1 MSERMFVGIDVSKD
15 TLAVAWG
22 GVSRSYGNDDNAH
35 EALAKDLKETGTPVD
50 MIVVEPSGGYEALCV
65 CNLQAA
71 GFTVALVNAKQA
83 RDFAKG
89 LGFSAKTDRVDALML
104 ERFAKV
110 LADQPNRERYI
121 KLVDSEEQQALH
133 ALVLRRRQ
141 LVEMLVAERLR
152 LSLSHRAA
160 RKSIRE
166 LIQTLKQMLIPIDRE
181 MASHINEHYADLA
194 KLLESVK
201 GIGPVSMAVI
211 IGSLPELG
219 RLTGRQISS
228 LVGVAPHPRESG
240 TWKGQRSVSGGRAQV
255 RTMLY
260 MATLT
265 AARSNDVIKGF
276 YQRLIA
282 KGKPKKVALIACMR
296 KLLVILNAMVRTGKP
311 WDSAMHAT

>member
-1 MSERMFVGIDVSKD
+1 MSERIFVGIDVSKD

-22 GVSRSYGNDDNAH
+22 GVNRSYGNDDAAH
-35 EALAKDLKETGTPVD
+35 DALAKDLKEAGAPVD

-71 GFTVALVNAKQA
+71 GFSVALVNAKQA

-104 ERFAKV
+104 AQFAKV
-110 LADQPNRERYI
+110 LADQPNREKYV
-121 KLVDSEEQQALH
+121 KAVDSEEQQALH

-141 LVEMLVAERLR
+141 LIEMLVAERLR
-152 LSLSHRAA
+152 LNLSHRAA

-240 TWKGQRSVSGGRAQV
+240 TWKGKRSVSGGRAHV

>member
-1 MSERMFVGIDVSKD
+1 MSERIFVGIDVSKD

-22 GVSRSYGNDDNAH
+22 GVNRSYGNDDASH
-35 EALAKDLKETGTPVD
+35 EALAKELKEAGSPVD

-89 LGFSAKTDRVDALML
+89 LGYSAKTDRVDALML

-121 KLVDSEEQQALH
+121 KAVDSEEQQALH

-240 TWKGQRSVSGGRAQV
+240 TWKGQRSVSGGRAHV

-265 AARSNDVIKGF
+265 AARSNDVIKTF
-276 YQRLIA
+276 YQRLLA

-311 WDSAMHAT
+311 WDSAMHTT

>member
-1 MSERMFVGIDVSKD
+1 MSERIFVGIDVSKD

-22 GVSRSYGNDDNAH
+22 GVNRSYGNDDAAH
-35 EALAKDLKETGTPVD
+35 DALARDLKEAGAPVD

-71 GFTVALVNAKQA
+71 GFSVALVNAKQA

-104 ERFAKV
+104 AQFAKV
-110 LADQPNRERYI
+110 LADQPNREKYV
-121 KLVDSEEQQALH
+121 KAVDSEEQQALH

-141 LVEMLVAERLR
+141 LIEMLVAERLR
-152 LSLSHRAA
+152 LNLSHRAA

-240 TWKGQRSVSGGRAQV
+240 TWKGKRSVSGGRAHV